1 MLFIENHTSHRRVAS
16 FAWRRLL
23 VPRFPGGDGLFFQAG
38 LIELS
43 PARDKSISLSAK
55 EWA

>member
-43 PARDKSISLSAK
+43 RVLQVPAAPSGS
-55 EWA
+55 